1 MRKDSQILLF
11 YQNAEIKRSKEY
23 VNIFL
28 FLYNF
33 YTMGGICQFQNSNCT
48 YKKNTWKAF
57 LNTGTIHI
65 MI

>member
-28 FLYNF
+28 
-33 YTMGGICQFQNSNCT
+33 YTMGGICQFQIPT
-48 YKKNTWKAF
+48 VHTRKIHGRHF
-57 LNTGTIHI
+57 LILVLYT
-65 MI
+65 

>member
-33 YTMGGICQFQNSNCT
+33 YTMGGICQFQIPTVHTRKYIEGIS
-48 YKKNTWKAF
+48 
-57 LNTGTIHI
+57 
-65 MI
+65 